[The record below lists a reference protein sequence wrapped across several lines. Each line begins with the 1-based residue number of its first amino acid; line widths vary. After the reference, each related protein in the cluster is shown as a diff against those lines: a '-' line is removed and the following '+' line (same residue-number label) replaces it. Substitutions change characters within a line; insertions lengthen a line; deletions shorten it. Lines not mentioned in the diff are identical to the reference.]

1 MSLQCFMVCYPAA
14 EEVDVEDDINSDAF
28 RVEMSPRD
36 MSKTRPVQS
45 KPPRKAKRFADCPDV
60 EDDINSNAI
69 RGDIY
74 IIPERMVYRPSDF
87 GRTRT
92 R

>member
-28 RVEMSPRD
+28 RAEVMGTRD
-36 MSKTRPVQS
+36 MGRARPVQS
-45 KPPRKAKRFADCPDV
+45 RPPKGRFADCPDV

-74 IIPERMVYRPSDF
+74 IIPERMVYKPSDF
-87 GRTRT
+87 GRTKNI
-92 R
+92 

>member
-1 MSLQCFMVCYPAA
+1 MVCYPAA

-28 RVEMSPRD
+28 RAEVGTRD
-36 MSKTRPVQS
+36 WAGGKKPVQS
-45 KPPRKAKRFADCPDV
+45 RPRPKRFADCPDV

-74 IIPERMVYRPSDF
+74 IIPERIVYKPSDF
-87 GRTRT
+87 GRARQI
-92 R
+92 